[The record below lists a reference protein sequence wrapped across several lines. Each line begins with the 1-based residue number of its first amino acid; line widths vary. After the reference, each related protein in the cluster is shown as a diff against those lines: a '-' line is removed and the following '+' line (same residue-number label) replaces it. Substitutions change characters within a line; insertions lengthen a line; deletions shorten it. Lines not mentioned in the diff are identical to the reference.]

1 MHISEWNLT
10 LLSDMFKKYL
20 YILCALIAASCS
32 DIESPEPVAVA
43 IEVRMPADLAGLQ
56 LDNPTITFN
65 NLSNS
70 GVTSFVYTPG
80 MQCSVLPGLYDVQF
94 DAESTTAAGVKA
106 HVGAIAPA
114 CKLLSAGS
122 INLDAYVAIQSND
135 LIIKE
140 IFYTGTLQSS
150 GNSYNG
156 DQYIKLYN
164 NTDHTIYADGL
175 ALFESLFLTTQK
187 FNYTPD
193 KLSTHVSIDAIYL
206 IPGSGKD
213 YPVEPGQTILIADAA
228 IDHRAIN
235 PNSFNLSGADFEWFD
250 DSTDPK
256 YTDLDNPAVPNLD
269 KWYCYTNTIFLLH
282 NRGFKAYG
290 LARIP
295 QDRDTFLK
303 EHFYTVDYDQV
314 TVAGSFPMSKN
325 GYLLPNEWIVDI
337 VNLSVE
343 AVYQW
348 NVCLPAMDAGW
359 SYCGTIDNDKTR
371 FFHSVR
377 RRVDAV
383 EADGIEHLRDTN
395 NSTLDFIPEA
405 IPSEIEEQGTAI
417 DYEGNLYRP

>member
-1 MHISEWNLT
+1 MR
-10 LLSDMFKKYL
+10 KYTL
-20 YILCALIAASCS
+20 YILLALLAIGCS
-32 DIESPEPVAVA
+32 DIDTPEQVGVVV
-43 IEVRMPADLAGLQ
+43 EVRLPDDLAAMELE
-56 LDNPTITFN
+56 NATVTFN

-70 GVTSFVYTPG
+70 GLTSFPYTPG
-80 MQCSVLPGLYDVQF
+80 MSCSIMPGLYDVEF
-94 DAESTTAAGVKA
+94 DAESTTASGVKA
-106 HVGAIAPA
+106 HVGAIAPS
-114 CKLLSAGS
+114 CKILSGAN
-122 INLDAYVAIQSND
+122 IALDAYVAVQSDD

-140 IFYTGTLQSS
+140 IFFTGTLQSS
-150 GNSYNG
+150 GNTYNG

-164 NTDHTIYADGL
+164 NTDQVIYADGL

-193 KLSTHVSIDAIYL
+193 KLDEAVSVDAIYL

-228 IDHRAIN
+228 IDHRTIN
-235 PNSFNLSGADFEWFD
+235 PNSFNLRNANFEWFD

-256 YTDLDNPAVPNLD
+256 YSDLDNPAVPNMD

-295 QDRDTFLK
+295 LDRDTFLK
-303 EHFYTVDYDQV
+303 DQYYTVDYDQI
-314 TVAGSFPMSKN
+314 TVAGSFPMSKT
-325 GYLLPNEWIVDI
+325 GYLMPNEWIVDI

-348 NVCLPAMDAGW
+348 NVCLPALDSGW
-359 SYCGTIDNDKTR
+359 SYCGTIENDKTR

-377 RRVDAV
+377 RKVDAIDS
-383 EADGIEHLRDTN
+383 DGIEHLRDTN
-395 NSTLDFIPEA
+395 NSSLDFNPEA

-417 DYEGNLYRP
+417 DYEGTPYRP